1 MKFFSCVW
9 IACWCGV
16 LLLSVPAS
24 ADAVRINQIWQPGCR
39 VLGSDGVELRYVDP
53 QGRDRRRSLAHIQ
66 GVRLDAYPDYYDG
79 VALVEQGQD
88 QLALRLLRSTLQ
100 AAQGREEWLAADA
113 AQRLAALYD
122 RAGDGAAAA
131 QVYLD
136 AAARKPAA
144 AFLNTPPRGSVAGM
158 AQAQRLALRP
168 RIERIYRDSADPAAR
183 RSLELLRQTVL
194 TGSAPARAQA
204 EVRPGAGTPLAIAAP
219 RSPEGPAYG
228 ASAVV
233 LLPQRLPRSAAA
245 DLLVAGQADAA
256 AAAAQAAMN
265 TRVSDEALFL
275 RGAARLASAQRSS
288 NAAGHK
294 DAALDFL
301 RVVTLFP
308 HSGYAGPALV
318 EAARAMRA
326 LNEPAAA
333 AALLEEARPRL
344 DPQEAPRYHSLRAQM
359 AAKP

>member
-1 MKFFSCVW
+1 MKPLPQLWFVLL
-9 IACWCGV
+9 CGV
-16 LLLSVPAS
+16 LLPSQPVW
-24 ADAVRINQIWQPGCR
+24 ADAVRINEIWQPGSR
-39 VLGSDGVELRYVDP
+39 VLDCDGVELRYVDP
-53 QGRDRRRSLAHIQ
+53 QGRDRRRALAHIQ
-66 GVRLDAYPDYYDG
+66 GIQLDAYPNYYDG
-79 VALVEQGQD
+79 VALVAQGQD
-88 QLALRLLRSTLQ
+88 QLALRLLRSTLD
-100 AAQGREEWLAADA
+100 AAQGREEWLAADV

-136 AAARKPAA
+136 AAARKPAP
-144 AFLNTPPRGSVAGM
+144 AFLSTPPLGSVANL
-158 AQAQRLALRP
+158 AQRQRLALRP
-168 RIERIYRDSADPAAR
+168 RIERLYRDSADPAAR
-183 RSLELLRQTVL
+183 RFLEVLRQTVL
-194 TGSAPARAQA
+194 TGSAPAPAQGA
-204 EVRPGAGTPLAIAAP
+204 VRPGAGVPLAIAAP
-219 RSPEGPAYG
+219 RSPDGPAYPVN
-228 ASAVV
+228 SAV

-245 DLLVAGQADAA
+245 DLLVAGQPDAA

-275 RGAARLASAQRSS
+275 RGVARFDSARRSS
-288 NAAGHK
+288 HVAGYK

-326 LNEPAAA
+326 LDEPAAA

-344 DPQEAPRYHSLRAQM
+344 DPQDAPRYHSLRAQW